1 MQQYDSSRNEGSDQ
15 IRETDR
21 VYLFYNALFFPPSPC
36 FLSPLPC
43 FHETRLSPVWK
54 NLGRSIDRS
63 IRSSVNNG
71 GSNILERSKKQ
82 KAKKKK
88 KSRISRIA
96 LIQTT
101 ETFLYPKFI
110 SFHPFLFSRRIR
122 DFSAELE
129 KLKKF
134 FFPTFTLKVAMDMG
148 EEIKE

>member
-1 MQQYDSSRNEGSDQ
+1 MRDP
-15 IRETDR
+15 IRFAKLTEFIYFTMR
-21 VYLFYNALFFPPSPC
+21 SFFLPPLVFFPP
-36 FLSPLPC
+36 F
-43 FHETRLSPVWK
+43 PVSMK
-54 NLGRSIDRS
+54 HVCRPFGKILVDRS

-134 FFPTFTLKVAMDMG
+134 FFPTNVH
-148 EEIKE
+148 IKSCNGHG